1 MLKLAMLKERLL
13 KTFHSYLRRLIFER
27 GINSLSL
34 GNVVMGTLSSEAKE
48 VFKEENGTQKLE
60 DVRYKMEFVGL
71 D

>member
-1 MLKLAMLKERLL
+1 
-13 KTFHSYLRRLIFER
+13 
-27 GINSLSL
+27 
-34 GNVVMGTLSSEAKE
+34 MGTLSSEAKE